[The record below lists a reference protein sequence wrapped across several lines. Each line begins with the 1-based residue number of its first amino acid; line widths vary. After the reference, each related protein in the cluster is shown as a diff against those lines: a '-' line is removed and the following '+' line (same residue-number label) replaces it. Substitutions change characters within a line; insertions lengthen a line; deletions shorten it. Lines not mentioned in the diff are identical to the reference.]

1 MAKRRL
7 LCVDDDSS
15 FRRLYKNLLG
25 THGFEVTVAADGPQA
40 LKLFLTRKIDAVLTD
55 FEMPGMTGGELAA
68 RLKRL
73 RPELPVVLVSGSKHA
88 VDTPPQGVD
97 LAVAKGVPVTK
108 LVDQVEILLAQRIG
122 RPAPMRP
129 ARFIPLGSV
138 LASIALG
145 VYLLPRVW
153 K

>member
-1 MAKRRL
+1 MVKRRL

-15 FRRLYKNLLG
+15 FRQLYKHWLT
-25 THGFEVTVAADGPQA
+25 THGFEVTVAANGPQA
-40 LKLFLTRKIDAVLTD
+40 LKLFLTRKVDAVLTD

-73 RPELPVVLVSGSKHA
+73 RPELPVVLVSGSKTA
-88 VDTPPQGVD
+88 VETPPHGID
-97 LAVAKGVPVTK
+97 LAIAKGAPVAK
-108 LVDQVEILLAQRIG
+108 LVDQVDSLLEQRLS
-122 RPAPMRP
+122 RPAPLRP
-129 ARFIPLGSV
+129 ARFIPLGSI

-145 VYLLPRVW
+145 VYLVPRVL

>member
-15 FRRLYKNLLG
+15 FRQLYKNLLG
-25 THGFEVTVAADGPQA
+25 THGFEVTVAANGPQA
-40 LKLFLTRKIDAVLTD
+40 LKLFLTHKIDAVVTD
-55 FEMPGMTGGELAA
+55 FEMPGMTGAELAA

-73 RPELPVVLVSGSKHA
+73 RPELPVVLVSGSKQA
-88 VDTPPQGVD
+88 VETPPEAID
-97 LAVAKGVPVTK
+97 LAFAKGAPVTK
-108 LVDQVEILLAQRIG
+108 LIDQVEVLLARRFS
-122 RPAPMRP
+122 RPAPLRP
-129 ARFIPLGSV
+129 ARLIPLGSV

-145 VYLLPRVW
+145 VYLFPRIL